1 MNGTP
6 RHGSM
11 KSASAI
17 GQKEGFL
24 MEQDYLT
31 QAYKRL
37 TFAVSDLTAHLCQR
51 VAAAKKTKEQN
62 NGNQTRQQQ

>member
-11 KSASAI
+11 KSATAI

-37 TFAVSDLTAHLCQR
+37 TFAVSELTVHLCQ
-51 VAAAKKTKEQN
+51 
-62 NGNQTRQQQ
+62 